1 MNTRYQETFLFSHK
15 VQSRPSCFLHSLLA
29 ESNRSQIGLMSV
41 TLPLGHGAQSGPPW
55 FLHPLT
61 VEARN
66 PVSVS
71 GFCLRDDVLTISLR
85 HNLSK
90 DNTGQQLVTS

>member
-1 MNTRYQETFLFSHK
+1 M
-15 VQSRPSCFLHSLLA
+15 
-29 ESNRSQIGLMSV
+29 
-41 TLPLGHGAQSGPPW
+41 GHGAQSGPPW

-71 GFCLRDDVLTISLR
+71 GFCLRDDVLTINLR

-90 DNTGQQLVTS
+90 DNTGQQLVTY